1 MTLQIQD
8 TFAEAHRLGLTTGFT
23 GTFAELRTRVCE
35 VINAMAPRAEVDP
48 EDLDDVDPNED
59 GFLAYERHLE
69 DRGWADAFAEEQ
81 HLRTYGLAPLELV

>member
-8 TFAEAHRLGLTTGFT
+8 TFAEAHRLGLTAGFA

-35 VINAMAPRAEVDP
+35 AVNALAPRAEVDS

-69 DRGWADAFAEEQ
+69 DRGWADTFAEEE
-81 HLRTYGLAPLELV
+81 HLRSYGLVALELV

>member
-1 MTLQIQD
+1 MTLEIQD
-8 TFAEAHRLGLTTGFT
+8 TFTEAHRLGLTAGFI

-35 VINAMAPRAEVDP
+35 AVNAMASLEFDP
-48 EDLDDVDPNED
+48 EELDDVDPNED

-81 HLRTYGLAPLELV
+81 HLLSYGLAPLELA